1 MFDLPVVLL
10 DVLEDVDGFVE
21 VGWLC
26 HRKSSSVGERLL
38 VSEADGI
45 FEGFGGRLLDVENEG
60 LGDAL
65 HAGAVPSENEYLGIV
80 DFYSTGLGEE

>member
-10 DVLEDVDGFVE
+10 DVLQDVYGLVE

-38 VSEADGI
+38 VSEADGV
-45 FEGFGGRLLDVENEG
+45 FEGFGGRLLNVENEG
-60 LGDAL
+60 LGDTL
-65 HAGAVPSENEYLGIV
+65 HAGTVPSENEYLGIV
-80 DFYSTGLGEE
+80 DFHSTGLGKE